1 MASALAHYP
10 HFYNSATAPRGRP
23 IVDPGR
29 ISKPAAAPNGS
40 KPNKLRRQSQA
51 DHFALNRA
59 LSAFVDSGSLENAV
73 HLFEN
78 MPRSDAYSWN
88 VLIRGFVNNGLVRE
102 AIELYRR
109 MGREGIRA
117 DNYTYPF
124 VVKACGG
131 LLALMEGE
139 KVHAKLFKVGLDLDL
154 YVGNSLIS
162 MYAENGRADLA
173 EKVFREMGARDV
185 VSWNSMISGFLSVGD
200 GWSSFALLREMQVY
214 GMRPDRYSLI
224 SALGAA
230 SLESYLQSGKEIHC
244 WAIRS
249 GLESDLMVETSLV
262 DMYCKCGKVDY
273 AERLFDSASKENIV
287 IWNAMIDGYASNA
300 LPSESLACVKCMQDD
315 CNLNPDSITMINLLP
330 ACAQLGS
337 LQVGKSVHGHSV
349 RKGFFPNMV
358 LETALINMYGA
369 SGGLKEAKYLFGK
382 MAEKSLISWNAIIAA
397 HVQNRQNEAALGLF
411 QKLWCEPLE
420 PDAIT
425 IASVLP
431 AFAEVALLR
440 EGRLIHAYALKL
452 GLGSNIYISN
462 SIIYMYAKCGDLGT
476 AQQIFD
482 KTLIKDVVS
491 WNVIIMA
498 YAIHGCG
505 GKSIALFKEMKK
517 YGVEP
522 NASTFFSLLMS
533 CSISGL
539 VDEGWGYFNQMRR
552 SYNIDPGIEHYG
564 CVLDLI
570 GRTGNLD
577 HAREFVAQMP
587 LVPNARI
594 WGSLLTASRK
604 HGNIE
609 MAEYA
614 AKHILSL
621 EHDNTGCCI
630 LLSNMY
636 AEAGR
641 WEDFEGIKSIMKKEG
656 IKKTVGYSMMESRGK
671 IYSFTNY
678 DKCCQHASMIYGV
691 LDIVSKWVGVN
702 IHPTRVTRFRPLD
715 LAKERAKS
723 PATHS
728 VRLAISFG
736 LVSTAIGNPILIRQN
751 TRICEDCH
759 SAAKKI
765 SDLSCREII
774 VVDVKVVH
782 HFRDRCCSCNDYW

>member
-10 HFYNSATAPRGRP
+10 NFCNSATPRGHP
-23 IVDPGR
+23 IVKPR
-29 ISKPAAAPNGS
+29 ISAPATPNRN
-40 KPNKLRRQSQA
+40 KPNRLGRQSRA
-51 DHFALNRA
+51 DHLTLNRA

-73 HLFEN
+73 YLFEN
-78 MPRSDAYSWN
+78 MPRSDAYTWN
-88 VLIRGFVNNGLVRE
+88 VLIRGFVDNGLFRE
-102 AIELYRR
+102 AIDLYHR
-109 MGREGIRA
+109 MTCEGIGA
-117 DNYTYPF
+117 DNYTFPF

-131 LLALMEGE
+131 LLSLMEGE

-162 MYAENGRADLA
+162 MYAENFRADLA
-173 EKVFREMGARDV
+173 EKVFGEMRARDV

-200 GWSSFALLREMQVY
+200 GWSSLALLQEMQVF

-230 SLESYLQSGKEIHC
+230 SLECCLRSGRAIHC

-249 GLESDLMVETSLV
+249 GLELDLMVETSLV

-273 AERLFDSASKENIV
+273 AERLFNSASKENIV
-287 IWNAMIDGYASNA
+287 TWNAMIDGYASNA
-300 LPSESLACVKCMQDD
+300 LPSESLACMKSMQDD
-315 CNLNPDSITMINLLP
+315 CNLNPDCITLINLLP

-337 LQVGKSVHGHSV
+337 LRVGKSVHGHSI
-349 RKGFFPNMV
+349 RKGFLPNMV

-369 SGGLKEAKYLFGK
+369 SGGLKGAKYLFGK
-382 MAEKSLISWNAIIAA
+382 MAERSLISWNAIIAA
-397 HVQNRQNEAALGLF
+397 HVQNGQNEEALGLF

-425 IASVLP
+425 IASILP

-440 EGRLIHAYALKL
+440 EGRQIHGYVSKL
-452 GLGSNIYISN
+452 GLGSNTYISN

-476 AQQIFD
+476 AQRIFD
-482 KTLIKDVVS
+482 KMLIKDVVS

-498 YAIHGCG
+498 HAIHGCG
-505 GKSIALFKEMKK
+505 GKSIALFKGMKK

-539 VDEGWGYFNQMRR
+539 VDEGWEYFNQMRG
-552 SYNIDPGIEHYG
+552 SHNIDPGIEHYG

-577 HAREFVAQMP
+577 HAKEFVAQMP
-587 LVPNARI
+587 LVPSARI

-604 HGNIE
+604 LGNIE

-621 EHDNTGCCI
+621 DHDNTGCCI

-641 WEDFEGIKSIMKKEG
+641 WEDFEGIKSLMRKEG
-656 IKKTVGYSMMESRGK
+656 LTKTVGYSMVESRGK
-671 IYSFTNY
+671 IYSFTNQ
-678 DKCCQHASMIYGV
+678 DKCCQHASTIYAV
-691 LDIVSKWVGVN
+691 LDIINKGIGVN
-702 IHPTRVTRFRPLD
+702 IHLTRVTRFRPPD
-715 LAKERAKS
+715 LANKRAKS
-723 PATHS
+723 AAAHS

-736 LVSTAIGNPILIRQN
+736 LISTAIGNPVLIRQN

-765 SDLSCREII
+765 SDLSHRKII
-774 VVDVKVVH
+774 VVDAKVVH
-782 HFRDRCCSCNDYW
+782 HFRDGCCSCKDYW

>member
-1 MASALAHYP
+1 M
-10 HFYNSATAPRGRP
+10 
-23 IVDPGR
+23 
-29 ISKPAAAPNGS
+29 
-40 KPNKLRRQSQA
+40 
-51 DHFALNRA
+51 NRLLFKTVNMKIA

-185 VSWNSMISGFLSVGD
+185 VSWNSMISGFLWVGD

-224 SALGAA
+224 
-230 SLESYLQSGKEIHC
+230 
-244 WAIRS
+244 
-249 GLESDLMVETSLV
+249 T
-262 DMYCKCGKVDY
+262 
-273 AERLFDSASKENIV
+273 
-287 IWNAMIDGYASNA
+287 
-300 LPSESLACVKCMQDD
+300 
-315 CNLNPDSITMINLLP
+315 
-330 ACAQLGS
+330 CAQLGS
-337 LQVGKSVHGHSV
+337 LRVGKSVHGHSI
-349 RKGFFPNMV
+349 RKGFFPNMI

-397 HVQNRQNEAALGLF
+397 HVQNGQNEAALGLF

-440 EGRLIHAYALKL
+440 EGRPIHAYALKL

-577 HAREFVAQMP
+577 RAREFVAQMP

-636 AEAGR
+636 ADAGR
-641 WEDFEGIKSIMKKEG
+641 WEDFDGIKSIMKKEG

-702 IHPTRVTRFRPLD
+702 IHPTRVTRFRLLD

>member
-1 MASALAHYP
+1 MASTLAYYP
-10 HFYNSATAPRGRP
+10 HYCNSAIPNGRP
-23 IVDPGR
+23 IVKPR
-29 ISKPAAAPNGS
+29 ISKPANPNGN
-40 KPNKLRRQSQA
+40 KPNKLVRHSKA
-51 DHFALNRA
+51 YHLTLSRA
-59 LSAFVDSGSLENAV
+59 LSAFVDSGSLERAV
-73 HLFEN
+73 YLFEN
-78 MPRSDAYSWN
+78 MPRSDAYTWN
-88 VLIRGFVNNGLVRE
+88 VLIRGFVNNGLFRE
-102 AIELYRR
+102 AIELYHR
-109 MGREGIRA
+109 MACEGIGA
-117 DNYTYPF
+117 DNYTFPF
-124 VVKACGG
+124 VIKACGG
-131 LLALMEGE
+131 LLSLMEGE

-162 MYAENGRADLA
+162 MYAENFRADLA
-173 EKVFREMGARDV
+173 EKVFGEMRARDV
-185 VSWNSMISGFLSVGD
+185 VSWNSMISGSLSVGD
-200 GWSSFALLREMQVY
+200 GWSSLALLQEMQVS

-230 SLESYLQSGKEIHC
+230 SLECYLRSGREIHC
-244 WAIRS
+244 WTIRS
-249 GLESDLMVETSLV
+249 GLESDLMVEPSLV

-273 AERLFDSASKENIV
+273 AERLFNSAYKENIV
-287 IWNAMIDGYASNA
+287 TWNAMIDGYASNA
-300 LPSESLACVKCMQDD
+300 LPLESLACMKSMQDD

-337 LQVGKSVHGHSV
+337 LQVGKSVHGHSI
-349 RKGFFPNMV
+349 RKGFLPNMI

-369 SGGLKEAKYLFGK
+369 SGGLKGAKYLFGK
-382 MAEKSLISWNAIIAA
+382 MAEKCLISWNVIIAA
-397 HVQNRQNEAALGLF
+397 HVQNRQNEEALGLF

-425 IASVLP
+425 IASILP

-440 EGRLIHAYALKL
+440 EGRQIHGYVSKL
-452 GLGSNIYISN
+452 GLGPNTHISN
-462 SIIYMYAKCGDLGT
+462 SIIYMYAKCGDLAT

-482 KTLIKDVVS
+482 KMLIKDVVS

-498 YAIHGCG
+498 HAIHGCG

-539 VDEGWGYFNQMRR
+539 VDEGWGYFNQMRG

-577 HAREFVAQMP
+577 HAKEFVEQMP
-587 LVPNARI
+587 LVPSARI

-641 WEDFEGIKSIMKKEG
+641 WEDFQGIKSLMRKEG
-656 IKKTVGYSMMESRGK
+656 LTKTVGYSMVESRGK
-671 IYSFTNY
+671 IYSFTNQ
-678 DKCCQHASMIYGV
+678 DKCCQHASTIYAV
-691 LDIVSKWVGVN
+691 LDIISKGIGVN
-702 IHPTRVTRFRPLD
+702 IHLTRVTRFRPLD
-715 LAKERAKS
+715 LANERAKS
-723 PATHS
+723 AAAHS

-736 LVSTAIGNPILIRQN
+736 LISTVIGNPVLIRQN

-765 SDLSCREII
+765 SDLSHRKII
-774 VVDVKVVH
+774 VVDAKVVH
-782 HFRDRCCSCNDYW
+782 RFRDGRCSCKDYW

>member
-1 MASALAHYP
+1 MASALARYP
-10 HFYNSATAPRGRP
+10 HFCNSATPEGRP
-23 IVDPGR
+23 IVRPR
-29 ISKPAAAPNGS
+29 ISNPAAAPNGK
-40 KPNKLRRQSQA
+40 KPNNKLRRRSKA

-59 LSAFVDSGSLENAV
+59 LSAFVDSGCLDNAV
-73 HLFEN
+73 YLFEN
-78 MPRSDAYSWN
+78 MPRSDAYAWN
-88 VLIRGFVNNGLVRE
+88 VLIRGFVNKGLFRE
-102 AIELYRR
+102 AVELYRR
-109 MGREGIRA
+109 MAREGIRA
-117 DNYTYPF
+117 DNYTFPF

-131 LLALMEGE
+131 MLALMEGE
-139 KVHAKLFKVGLDLDL
+139 KVHAKLFKAGLDLDL

-162 MYAENGRADLA
+162 MYAENGRVDLA
-173 EKVFREMGARDV
+173 EKVFGEMCERDV
-185 VSWNSMISGFLSVGD
+185 VSWNAMISGFLSGGD
-200 GWSSFALLREMQVY
+200 GWSSLALLREMQVY

-224 SALGAA
+224 SALGAT
-230 SLESYLQSGKEIHC
+230 SLECYLRSGREIHC

-249 GLESDLMVETSLV
+249 GLESDFMVETSLV
-262 DMYCKCGKVDY
+262 DMYCKCGTVYY
-273 AERLFDSASKENIV
+273 AERLFNSASKENIV
-287 IWNAMIDGYASNA
+287 TWNAMIDGYASNA
-300 LPSESLACVKCMQDD
+300 LPSKSLACMKSMQDNY
-315 CNLNPDSITMINLLP
+315 NLNPDSITMINLLP
-330 ACAQLGS
+330 ACAQLGF
-337 LQVGKSVHGHSV
+337 LRVGKSVHGHSI

-358 LETALINMYGA
+358 LETALINMYGI
-369 SGGLKEAKYLFGK
+369 SGGLKEAKFLFGK

-397 HVQNRQNEAALGLF
+397 HVQNGQNEEALGLF

-425 IASVLP
+425 IASILP

-440 EGRLIHAYALKL
+440 EGRQIHGYASKL

-462 SIIYMYAKCGDLGT
+462 SIIYMYAKCADLST
-476 AQQIFD
+476 AQQIFY
-482 KTLIKDVVS
+482 KMSIKDVVS

-498 YAIHGCG
+498 HGIHGCG
-505 GKSIALFKEMKK
+505 GKSIALFKEMQK

-539 VDEGWGYFNQMRR
+539 VDEGWGYFNQMRG

-577 HAREFVAQMP
+577 CAKEFVTQMP
-587 LVPNARI
+587 MVPSARI

-641 WEDFEGIKSIMKKEG
+641 WEDFEGIKSLMRKEG
-656 IKKTVGYSMMESRGK
+656 LTKTVGYSMMESRGK
-671 IYSFTNY
+671 IYSFTNN

-691 LDIVSKWVGVN
+691 LDIISKGIGVN
-702 IHPTRVTRFRPLD
+702 IHSTRVTRFRLLD

-723 PATHS
+723 AAAHA

-736 LVSTAIGNPILIRQN
+736 LVSTAIGKPVLIRQN

-774 VVDVKVVH
+774 VGDAKVIH
-782 HFRDRCCSCNDYW
+782 HFRDGRCSCNDYW

>member
-10 HFYNSATAPRGRP
+10 HFCNSAAPSGHP
-23 IVDPGR
+23 IAKPR
-29 ISKPAAAPNGS
+29 ISKPANPNGN
-40 KPNKLRRQSQA
+40 KPTKLVRQSKA
-51 DHFALNRA
+51 DHLTLNRA
-59 LSAFVDSGSLENAV
+59 LSSFVDSGRLEHAV

-78 MPRSDAYSWN
+78 MPRSDAYAWN
-88 VLIRGFVNNGLVRE
+88 VLIRGFVNNGLFRE
-102 AIELYRR
+102 AIELYYR
-109 MGREGIRA
+109 MAREGIGA
-117 DNYTYPF
+117 DNYTFPF

-131 LLALMEGE
+131 LLSLMEGE

-162 MYAENGRADLA
+162 MYAENFRADLA
-173 EKVFREMGARDV
+173 EKVFGEMRARDV
-185 VSWNSMISGFLSVGD
+185 VSWNSMISGFLLVGD
-200 GWSSFALLREMQVY
+200 GWSSLALLQEMQVF

-224 SALGAA
+224 SSLGAA
-230 SLESYLQSGKEIHC
+230 SLTCYLQGGREIHC

-249 GLESDLMVETSLV
+249 GLESDLMVETCLV
-262 DMYCKCGKVDY
+262 NMYCKCGKVDY
-273 AERLFDSASKENIV
+273 AERLFNSVSKENIV
-287 IWNAMIDGYASNA
+287 TWNAMIDGYASNA
-300 LPSESLACVKCMQDD
+300 LPSESLACMKSMQDD
-315 CNLNPDSITMINLLP
+315 YNLNPDCITLINMLP

-337 LQVGKSVHGHSV
+337 LQVLKSVHGHSI
-349 RKGFFPNMV
+349 RKGFLPNMV
-358 LETALINMYGA
+358 LETTLINMYGA
-369 SGGLKEAKYLFGK
+369 SGGLKGAKYLFGK

-397 HVQNRQNEAALGLF
+397 HVQNGQNEAALVLF
-411 QKLWCEPLE
+411 QKLWCERLE

-425 IASVLP
+425 IASILP

-440 EGRLIHAYALKL
+440 EGRQIHGYVSKL
-452 GLGSNIYISN
+452 GLGSNTYISN

-482 KTLIKDVVS
+482 EMLIKDVVS

-498 YAIHGCG
+498 HAIHGCG

-539 VDEGWGYFNQMRR
+539 VDEGWGYFNQMRG

-577 HAREFVAQMP
+577 HAKEFVKQMP
-587 LVPNARI
+587 LVPSARI

-641 WEDFEGIKSIMKKEG
+641 WEDFEGIKSLMRKEG
-656 IKKTVGYSMMESRGK
+656 LTKTVGYSMMESGGK
-671 IYSFTNY
+671 IHSFTNQ
-678 DKCCQHASMIYGV
+678 DKCCQHASTIYGV
-691 LDIVSKWVGVN
+691 LDIISKRIGVN
-702 IHPTRVTRFRPLD
+702 IHLTRVTRFRPLD
-715 LAKERAKS
+715 LANERAKS
-723 PATHS
+723 AAAHS

-736 LVSTAIGNPILIRQN
+736 LISTAIGNPVLIRQN

-759 SAAKKI
+759 SAVKKI
-765 SDLSCREII
+765 SDLSDREII
-774 VVDVKVVH
+774 VVDAKVVH
-782 HFRDRCCSCNDYW
+782 HFRDGCCSCSDYW